1 MAVFLE
7 YWLTC
12 MWLTP
17 GTLYEK
23 IWVALPAVL
32 MRAVMTNEPL
42 AALACGILSVITVPA
57 QQRVQVVQGLPSI
70 KIATK
75 QT

>member
-42 AALACGILSVITVPA
+42 AALAC
-57 QQRVQVVQGLPSI
+57 
-70 KIATK
+70 
-75 QT
+75 